1 MIHATPSTKAK
12 TTLVIGASTNPE
24 RYSFKAI
31 SLLQRY
37 QHPVVAVGLRQE
49 SVLGIPIEKNIPNNT
64 DIHTVTLYVN
74 PTLQQQYYTAILA
87 LQPQRIIFN
96 PGTEN
101 PELAALANEQ
111 NIATLDACTLVLL
124 STGQY

>member
-1 MIHATPSTKAK
+1 MQK
-12 TTLVIGASTNPE
+12 TTLVIGASTNSE

-31 SLLQRY
+31 ALLQRY
-37 QHPVVAVGLRQE
+37 QHPIVAVGLRQE
-49 SVLGIPIEKNIPNNT
+49 DVLGVPIQKNIPSQAAV
-64 DIHTVTLYVN
+64 HTVTLYVN
-74 PTLQQQYYTAILA
+74 PSLQQQYYTAILA
-87 LQPQRIIFN
+87 LKPQRIIFN

-111 NIATLDACTLVLL
+111 NIETIDACTLVLL